1 MSAFVT
7 GGAGFIGKRLVRRL
21 LERDE
26 EPVYVL
32 VWPPQMT
39 PEFVAGLKEFWGG
52 GAERVT
58 LIGGDISKPDF
69 GISASEADKLKGRI
83 DHFFHLAAIYDLRA
97 PPEQVMNANIAG
109 VARRDAEIG
118 LGYVASDQG
127 HTLGA
132 AAPELLEAGDELG
145 RQLRR
150 IDQHVDG
157 LLVALEQ
164 PPDEAL
170 ADESRSPC

>member
-1 MSAFVT
+1 MIESA
-7 GGAGFIGKRLVRRL
+7 RL
-21 LERDE
+21 LEHVFPKHAVVKAGRDDRAHVME
-26 EPVYVL
+26 AARLDRLGE
-32 VWPPQMT
+32 
-39 PEFVAGLKEFWGG
+39 G
-52 GAERVT
+52 ERV
-58 LIGGDISKPDF
+58 GDAGDV
-69 GISASEADKLKGRI
+69 GVHHLLRRRSEVVDRREMEEMI
-83 DHFFHLAAIYDLRA
+83 DPALEL
-97 PPEQVMNANIAG
+97 AG

-164 PPDEAL
+164 PPDKPP
-170 ADESRSPC
+170 ADKPRSPRHERAHEQFLSVVFPFSGF